1 MEKFLCKQDCKLGYF
16 KDEVKKGQE
25 FPVLRNIRN
34 ECVLIRAEHN
44 IPNIITAASELKK
57 YGKLSGTPQLGGV

>member
-34 ECVLIRAEHN
+34 ECVLKEQNTIFPTSSPLLLN
-44 IPNIITAASELKK
+44 
-57 YGKLSGTPQLGGV
+57 